1 LPAEYKNIAESGAQC
16 FVNNKTA
23 LQSDSSYVLRTLN
36 INKMYFLS
44 VLALRKFWNWIFA
57 TGCHHTESLHISPY
71 TESQTILSLRLS
83 QVFHTETNIHVLQ
96 LNK

>member
-44 VLALRKFWNWIFA
+44 VLALRKFWN
-57 TGCHHTESLHISPY
+57 
-71 TESQTILSLRLS
+71 
-83 QVFHTETNIHVLQ
+83 
-96 LNK
+96 